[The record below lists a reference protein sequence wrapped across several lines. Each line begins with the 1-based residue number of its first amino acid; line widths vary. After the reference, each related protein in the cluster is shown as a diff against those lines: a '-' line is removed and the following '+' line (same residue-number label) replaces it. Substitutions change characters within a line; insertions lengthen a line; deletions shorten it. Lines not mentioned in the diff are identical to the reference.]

1 MTTTMTTT
9 TTSSV
14 PALGSSVDVRRTG
27 PSLPGL
33 IGLEMRKSLSHRS
46 GQAFAAAAVLMGPVG
61 LLLAALDAE
70 FGHVAGPMGVVAMM
84 SGLVL
89 LALGVVST
97 AGEWT
102 HGTVQTTFLLVPR
115 RGLVLAAKSV
125 AVALLG
131 AAFAAVSAALSLAV
145 IAAVGVDGLNWDG
158 WAQATVV
165 TLAAGAVFAVV
176 GAGIGA
182 ATANTTA
189 ALTVLY
195 LFIMGVLPLVRI
207 GKPELGDAVDPAY
220 ATMLLGQG
228 MEETRS
234 IVILTGWVVVSSVAG
249 WVLTHRRP
257 VQ

>member
-1 MTTTMTTT
+1 MTTTL
-9 TTSSV
+9 S
-14 PALGSSVDVRRTG
+14 PAPPLGSSVEVRRTG
-27 PSLPGL
+27 PSLPAL
-33 IGLEMRKSLSHRS
+33 VGLEMRKSLSHRS
-46 GQAFAAAAVLMGPVG
+46 GIAFGASAVLMGPVG

-70 FGHVAGPMGVVAMM
+70 FGWVAGPMGVVAMM
-84 SGLVL
+84 TGLVM
-89 LALGVVST
+89 LALGVIST

-102 HGTVQTTFLLVPR
+102 QRTVQTTFLLVPR
-115 RGLVLAAKSV
+115 RGLVLAAKAA

-131 AAFAAVSAALSLAV
+131 AAFAALSAAASLGV
-145 IAAVGVDGLNWDG
+145 IAAVGTQDLAWDG
-158 WAQATVV
+158 WLQASSVTV
-165 TLAAGAVFAVV
+165 AAGAVFAVI

-195 LFIMGVLPLVRI
+195 LFVLGVLPLVRV

-220 ATMLLGQG
+220 AVMLLGQG
-228 MEETRS
+228 MEEARS
-234 IVILTGWVVVSSVAG
+234 LLVLTGWVVVSSVAG

>member
-1 MTTTMTTT
+1 MTTTL
-9 TTSSV
+9 TSSI
-14 PALGSSVDVRRTG
+14 PSLGSGVAVRGTG
-27 PSLPGL
+27 PSLPAL
-33 IGLEMRKSLSHRS
+33 VGLEMRKSLSSRS
-46 GQAFAAAAVLMGPVG
+46 GWAFAASAVLMGPVG

-70 FGHVAGPMGVVAMM
+70 FGWVAGPMGVVAMM
-84 SGLVL
+84 TGLVL

-102 HGTVQTTFLLVPR
+102 HRTVQTTFLLVPR

-131 AAFAAVSAALSLAV
+131 AALAAVSAALSLAV
-145 IAAVGVDGLNWDG
+145 IAAVGVDDLNWDG
-158 WAQATVV
+158 WLRATLV
-165 TLAAGAVFAVV
+165 TVAAGAVFAVI

-195 LFIMGVLPLVRI
+195 LFIMGVLPLVRV
-207 GKPELGDAVDPAY
+207 GKPELGDAVDPAH

-234 IVILTGWVVVSSVAG
+234 VLILTGWVVVSSIAG

>member
-1 MTTTMTTT
+1 MITTT
-9 TTSSV
+9 TLPT
-14 PALGSSVDVRRTG
+14 PTLGNSVDVRRTG
-27 PSLPGL
+27 PSLTSL
-33 IGLEMRKSLSHRS
+33 TGLEMRKSLSHRS
-46 GQAFAAAAVLMGPVG
+46 GKAFAVAAVLMGPVG
-61 LLLAALDAE
+61 LLLAAMDAE
-70 FGHVAGPMGVVAMM
+70 FGGAAGPMGVNAMM
-84 SGLVL
+84 TGLVL

-102 HGTVQTTFLLVPR
+102 HGTVQTTYLLVPR
-115 RGLVLAAKSV
+115 RGVVLAAKSV

-131 AAFAAVSAALSLAV
+131 AAFAAVSAVLSLAV
-145 IAAVGVDGLNWDG
+145 IAVVGVDDLNWDG
-158 WAQATVV
+158 WVQATAV

-195 LFIMGVLPLVRI
+195 LFIMGVLPLVRV
-207 GKPELGDAVDPAY
+207 GKPELGDALDPAH

-234 IVILTGWVVVSSVAG
+234 VIILTGWVVVSAVAG
-249 WVLTHRRP
+249 WVHTHRRQ
-257 VQ
+257 VS

>member
-1 MTTTMTTT
+1 MTTTLA
-9 TTSSV
+9 SAV
-14 PALGSSVDVRRTG
+14 PSLDSTVEVRRTG
-27 PSLPGL
+27 PSLPAL
-33 IGLEMRKSLSHRS
+33 VGLEMRKSLSSRS
-46 GQAFAAAAVLMGPVG
+46 GLAFAASAVLMGPVG

-70 FGHVAGPMGVVAMM
+70 FGWVAGPMGVVAMM
-84 SGLVL
+84 TGLVM
-89 LALGVVST
+89 LALGAIST

-102 HGTVQTTFLLVPR
+102 HRTVQTTFLLVPR
-115 RGLVLAAKSV
+115 RGLVLSAKAV

-131 AAFAAVSAALSLAV
+131 AAFAAVSAAASLGV
-145 IAAVGVDGLNWDG
+145 IAVVGADDLNWDG
-158 WAQATVV
+158 WLQATAV
-165 TLAAGAVFAVV
+165 TVAAGAVFAVI

-195 LFIMGVLPLVRI
+195 LFILGVLPLVRV
-207 GKPELGDAVDPAY
+207 GKPELGDEVDPAH

-234 IVILTGWVVVSSVAG
+234 VIILTGWVVVSTVAG
-249 WVLTHRRP
+249 WVLTRRRP

>member
-1 MTTTMTTT
+1 MTTTL
-9 TTSSV
+9 TSSA
-14 PALGSSVDVRRTG
+14 PPLGATVEVRRTG
-27 PSLPGL
+27 PSLPSL
-33 IGLEMRKSLSHRS
+33 VGLEVRKSLSSRS
-46 GQAFAAAAVLMGPVG
+46 GIAIAASAVVMGPSG

-70 FGHVAGPMGVVAMM
+70 FGWVAAPMGVVAMM
-84 SGLVL
+84 TGLVL

-102 HGTVQTTFLLVPR
+102 HGTVQTTYLLVPR

-131 AAFAAVSAALSLAV
+131 AALAAVSAALSLAV
-145 IAAVGVDGLNWDG
+145 IAAVGVDYLNWDG
-158 WAQATVV
+158 WVQATVV
-165 TLAAGAVFAVV
+165 TLAAGAVFAVI

-195 LFIMGVLPLVRI
+195 LFIMGVLPLVRV
-207 GKPELGDAVDPAY
+207 GKPELGDAVDPAH
-220 ATMLLGQG
+220 ATMLLAQG

-234 IVILTGWVVVSSVAG
+234 ILILAGWVVVSSVAG
-249 WVLTHRRP
+249 WTLTHRRP

>member
-1 MTTTMTTT
+1 MTTTATP
-9 TTSSV
+9 
-14 PALGSSVDVRRTG
+14 PAPTIGSSVDVRRTG
-27 PSLPGL
+27 PPLTSLV
-33 IGLEMRKSLSHRS
+33 GLEMRKSLSHRS
-46 GQAFAAAAVLMGPVG
+46 GKAFAVAAVLMGPVG

-70 FGHVAGPMGVVAMM
+70 FGHAAGPMGVVAMM
-84 SGLVL
+84 TGLVL

-102 HGTVQTTFLLVPR
+102 HGTVQTTYLLVPR
-115 RGLVLAAKSV
+115 RGLGLAAKSV

-131 AAFAAVSAALSLAV
+131 AAFAAGSAALSLAV
-145 IAAVGVDGLNWDG
+145 IAAVGVDDLNWDG
-158 WAQATVV
+158 WVQATAV
-165 TLAAGAVFAVV
+165 TLAAGAAFAVV

-195 LFIMGVLPLVRI
+195 LFIMGVLPLVRV
-207 GKPELGDAVDPAY
+207 GKPELGDALDPAH
-220 ATMLLGQG
+220 ATMLLAQG

-234 IVILTGWVVVSSVAG
+234 ILILAGWVAVSSVAG
-249 WVLTHRRP
+249 WILTQRRP